1 MRGKSKEMAQ
11 ATPATI
17 VTTNPKRAAAE
28 AGQQGMRAS
37 KRFRRVHLG
46 SIAATDADHDFKKGG
61 RTGGAF
67 GFSPDAFFRD
77 TNAVKTIGTPF
88 NPYATE
94 LMSEYEVLDMFVPFI
109 RPATPKVRHIDDFRA
124 YFLRGAIPNF
134 FRYTEDTIPYTIRSK
149 KVATSGADKNRRW
162 LQTSK
167 ELYDFL
173 SPGKPLVFTID
184 AVNVPFYEGLTLDE
198 RGGAVARNAI
208 YLRTREGA
216 ADAVGKTSIAE
227 TPSKAIN
234 ILTQE
239 DDRREHM
246 QYPST
251 QADRIDTLDE
261 SELFFSNFTIT
272 IPPITTVKGIR
283 LSTFEFTNTGQT
295 KQNETVKSTVEGKKK
310 YSVLSISQ
318 RIKDFVDNFIRGGAG
333 SGNAA
338 NNYYIELQKKR
349 ACDWLQVQSS
359 LIPARFLYDGSVL
372 FRTLAAIDRPKVRIK
387 LFSEDRVCI
396 AYAIAM
402 GGDCAYTCIV
412 DEEDGTKSLW
422 MVVFEKETAE
432 MSTKDLCRREF
443 DTLIDPAR
451 EMYTKGGTRI
461 GGNYIAALDKYIERY
476 NETERHNKAACDAAI
491 AEAIAFGD
499 GAVKSNATI
508 RDRVKKLL
516 KTHVKLCSFRT
527 LCNQLRSDDY
537 ENSYTRLQTLSTAP
551 QNPTKPAYE
560 TARERAA
567 KYRFQYDILKVALG
581 RDAVDVNTIDSRI
594 TYFFRH
600 IHSSG
605 TTKSIRADFQRDKLI
620 ERLDIFARLFS
631 REKLNENGVN
641 IMAYLNAN
649 LTNPEK
655 EALIG
660 ALTKLR
666 RVVESQPFVG
676 LLSSLVGGRYT
687 NLDKYDIFLKTASCL
702 MITDSP
708 APTLVEIP
716 TSEIHDA
723 LLLDPTDAGLS
734 QADKAEI
741 KEDKDVTNRDFF
753 AAQVVLAGRM
763 GAHAAAATDRQLLQ
777 DLEDRLEREEREMQ
791 ESNAT
796 QGGGIGN
803 EGSAKREPGKMAAEI
818 LKYNH
823 HPLTT
828 FCYILRELNERLWS
842 DDPDMCLIS
851 PLSHVIHT
859 MMKSVPRDK
868 PIEEIYDYLYSL
880 EAIVLEELEN
890 YMPNTGVVH
899 FMATIKGDY
908 YGIKAIE
915 DHKRFVKHSEEQV
928 RAFIGIS
935 GLGVEEQEKANE
947 ELMNTLMQYT
957 GVMEKAVLE
966 KIIGEPAAPS
976 STSMSRSTSSKRRKT
991 MRRGDRPPTT
1001 YRRRNRRNAS
1011 TQRIGRRQG
1020 RNSSASSTRRAARV

>member
-1 MRGKSKEMAQ
+1 MAQ
-11 ATPATI
+11 ASVATI
-17 VTTNPKRAAAE
+17 IDTNPKRIGAA
-28 AGQQGMRAS
+28 AGQQDLRAS
-37 KRFRRVHLG
+37 KRFKRMHLG
-46 SIAATDADHDFKKGG
+46 SIAATDADHDFKKSG

-88 NPYATE
+88 NPFARE
-94 LMSEYEVLDMFVPFI
+94 LMSEYEVLDMFIPFI
-109 RPATPKVRHIDDFRA
+109 RAGTPKARHIDDFRA
-124 YFLRGAIPNF
+124 YFLKETPIPNF
-134 FRYTEDTIPYTIRSK
+134 FRYAEDRVPYTIRSK
-149 KVATSGADKNRRW
+149 KVATIGADDNRRW

-167 ELYDFL
+167 QLYDFL

-184 AVNVPFYEGLTLDE
+184 AVNVPFYEGLTLDD
-198 RGGAVARNAI
+198 RGGAVARNAV

-216 ADAVGKTSIAE
+216 ADAVGKKSIAE
-227 TPSKAIN
+227 TPGKSVN

-239 DDRREHM
+239 DDRKEHI

-251 QADRIDTLDE
+251 EANRIDALDE

-272 IPPITTVKGIR
+272 IPPITIVKDIR

-295 KQNETVKSTVEGKKK
+295 KQNETVKSVVEGKKK
-310 YSVLSISQ
+310 YSVFSISQ
-318 RIKDFVDNFIRGGAG
+318 RIKEFVDNFIRGGAG
-333 SGNAA
+333 SANAA

-349 ACDWLQVQSS
+349 ACDWLQVQSC
-359 LIPARFLYDGSVL
+359 LDPARFLYDGSVL
-372 FRTLAAIDRPKVRIK
+372 FRALAAIDRPKLRIK

-396 AYAIAM
+396 AYDIAM
-402 GGDCAYTCIV
+402 GGDCAYTCLV
-412 DEEDGTKSLW
+412 DEVDETTSLW
-422 MVVFEKETAE
+422 IVVIEKETAE
-432 MSTKDLCRREF
+432 MNMRDLCRREF
-443 DTLIDPAR
+443 DTLINPALP
-451 EMYTKGGTRI
+451 MNTKGGTLI
-461 GGNYIAALDKYIERY
+461 GGNYREALTTYIERY
-476 NETERHNKAACDAAI
+476 NATEERNKRACEAAI
-491 AEAIAFGD
+491 AEANEFSD

-508 RDRVKKLL
+508 KDLVKKLL
-516 KTHVKLCSFRT
+516 KAHVKLCSFRT

-537 ENSYTRLQTLSTAP
+537 ENSYTRLQTLSTAA

-567 KYRFQYDILKVALG
+567 KYRFQYEVLKVALG

-631 REKLNENGVN
+631 REKLNENGIG
-641 IMAYLNAN
+641 IMGYLNVS

-655 EALIG
+655 GALIG
-660 ALTKLR
+660 TLTKLR
-666 RVVESQPFVG
+666 RAVESQPFVG
-676 LLSSLVGGRYT
+676 LFSSLVGGRYT

-702 MITDSP
+702 TLTESP
-708 APTLVEIP
+708 APTLVDIP
-716 TSEIHDA
+716 TSEIQEA

-734 QADKAEI
+734 EADKAEI

-763 GAHAAAATDRQLLQ
+763 KGHATAAADRQLQQ
-777 DLEDRLEREEREMQ
+777 DLEDRLEREEQEMQ

-796 QGGGIGN
+796 QGGGIGD
-803 EGSAKREPGKMAAEI
+803 EGSVKGEPGKMAAEI

-851 PLSHVIHT
+851 PLSHVIHS

-890 YMPNTGVVH
+890 YMPNKGVVH

-908 YGIKAIE
+908 YGVKAIE

-928 RAFIGIS
+928 RAFIGMS
-935 GLGVEEQEKANE
+935 DLGVEEQEKAND

-957 GVMEKAVLE
+957 GVMERAILE
-966 KIIGEPAAPS
+966 KLIPGSNAPI
-976 STSMSRSTSSKRRKT
+976 STSASRSTSSKQRKT
-991 MRRGDRPPTT
+991 MRRGHRLPTT

-1011 TQRIGRRQG
+1011 TQRIGRRQ
-1020 RNSSASSTRRAARV
+1020 RHSRSSSSTRRLMRV